1 MFKNLLILV
10 TLLGWATSALA
21 GPKTFAVLP
30 FSVHGPQEYQYLS
43 QGVQSMLTSRLGVP
57 GQLAPLDSAAIRQ
70 AATTLPTDAA
80 GAAQIR
86 SALGVDYLIWG
97 ALTIMGKECSL
108 DVNNL
113 GSDGANQPYPVQT
126 NLDQLIPSL
135 ENVATAIFGQNLGR
149 TAANQAAP
157 VQTAKP
163 LNQAIVINETRG
175 DTAYANPS
183 LKYQDMDT
191 SMGRWRSPMFA
202 YTSRGMV
209 VCDGDGDGQNE
220 VFILTE
226 TSLVA
231 YRVDQ
236 GQILK
241 IAELDLP
248 KNRSYLR
255 LSAIDLNRDGSS
267 ELVVSAVLE
276 QDPRSL
282 IVTFAD
288 NRFSIQTDNIPLHLG
303 VVNLPPTFTP
313 TLVGQKVGRL
323 RYLDSTIHQVVKTKD
338 NYDLGPALKL
348 PPGGTVYNTTFL
360 PEGDAHNI
368 IVVDDKDHMRVYSA
382 TGALLTVTEETY
394 AGSNLG
400 IDYHETAI
408 GLGAEKNN
416 QASMNRVFIPLRAIA
431 ANLDKDKR
439 FELLISRN
447 ISVSAQFF
455 SNYRDYPMGE
465 IHCMY
470 WDGVG
475 MSLEWKTAQ
484 IKGTVTDYCLAD
496 LDNDGT
502 LDLVVSI
509 NSHTG
514 MVGTASKKTMLLAY
528 PLDLGPNN

>member
-1 MFKNLLILV
+1 
-10 TLLGWATSALA
+10 
-21 GPKTFAVLP
+21 
-30 FSVHGPQEYQYLS
+30 
-43 QGVQSMLTSRLGVP
+43 MLTSRLGVA
-57 GQLAPLDSAAIRQ
+57 GQLAPLDTAAIRQ
-70 AATTLPTDAA
+70 AATTLPTDATS
-80 GAAQIR
+80 AAQIR
-86 SALGVDYLIWG
+86 SALGVDYLVWG
-97 ALTIMGKECSL
+97 TLTIMGKECSL
-108 DVNNL
+108 DVNSL
-113 GSDGANQPYPVQT
+113 DTTGTNQPYPVQT
-126 NLDQLIPSL
+126 DLDQVIPSL
-135 ENVATAIFGQNLGR
+135 ENVAAAMSGQILGR
-149 TAANQAAP
+149 PAAQQVAPTQA
-157 VQTAKP
+157 VQP
-163 LNQAIVINETRG
+163 MNQAIVVNETRG

-191 SMGRWRSPMFA
+191 TMGRWRSPMFN
-202 YTSRGMV
+202 YTSRSMV

-220 VFILTE
+220 VFILTD
-226 TSLVA
+226 TALIA

-236 GQILK
+236 GQMVK
-241 IAELDLP
+241 ITELDLP
-248 KNRSYLR
+248 KNRNYLR
-255 LSAIDLNRDGSS
+255 LSSIDLNRDGSH
-267 ELVVSAVLE
+267 ELVISAVLD

-282 IVTFAD
+282 IVSFAD
-288 NRFSIQTDNIPLHLG
+288 NRLTIKDDLIPLHLG

-313 TLVGQKVGRL
+313 TLVGQKVGRI
-323 RYLDSTIHQVVKTKD
+323 RYLDSTIHQVVKSKD
-338 NYDLGPALKL
+338 KYDLGPALKL

-360 PEGDAHNI
+360 PEGDSHNI
-368 IVVDDKDHMRVYSA
+368 IIVDDKDHMRVYSA

-408 GLGAEKNN
+408 GLGADKTNA
-416 QASMNRVFIPLRAIA
+416 ASMNRVFIPLRAIA

-465 IHCMY
+465 IHCLY

-509 NSHTG
+509 NTHTG
-514 MVGTASKKTMLLAY
+514 MVGTSRKKTMLLAY
-528 PLDLGPNN
+528 PLDLGSNN